1 MWFYLSVIY
10 DLAIAKIA
18 KKIQNKEPDELKDVF
33 IILVRFTLRK
43 AYFLLL
49 VNLLKG
55 LEVLMY

>member
-1 MWFYLSVIY
+1 MWFYLAVIY

>member
-1 MWFYLSVIY
+1 MWFYLAVIY
-10 DLAIAKIA
+10 DLAIA

-33 IILVRFTLRK
+33 FILVRFTLRK

>member
-1 MWFYLSVIY
+1 MWFYLAVIY

-49 VNLLKG
+49 VNFLKG

>member
-1 MWFYLSVIY
+1 MWFYLAVIY
-10 DLAIAKIA
+10 DLAIA

-33 IILVRFTLRK
+33 IILVHFTLRK

>member
-1 MWFYLSVIY
+1 MWFYLAVIY

-18 KKIQNKEPDELKDVF
+18 KKIQNKEPDELKDVL
-33 IILVRFTLRK
+33 IILVHFTLRK

>member
-1 MWFYLSVIY
+1 MWFYLAVIY

-18 KKIQNKEPDELKDVF
+18 KKIQNKEPDELKDVL
-33 IILVRFTLRK
+33 IILVHFTLRK

-49 VNLLKG
+49 VHLLKG

>member
-1 MWFYLSVIY
+1 MWFYLAVIY

-18 KKIQNKEPDELKDVF
+18 KKIQNKEPDELKDVL

>member
-1 MWFYLSVIY
+1 MWFYLAVIY

-33 IILVRFTLRK
+33 IILVRFTLRN

>member
-1 MWFYLSVIY
+1 MWFYLAVIY

-33 IILVRFTLRK
+33 IILVHFTLRK

>member
-1 MWFYLSVIY
+1 MWFYLAVIY

-18 KKIQNKEPDELKDVF
+18 KKIQNKEPGKLKDVF